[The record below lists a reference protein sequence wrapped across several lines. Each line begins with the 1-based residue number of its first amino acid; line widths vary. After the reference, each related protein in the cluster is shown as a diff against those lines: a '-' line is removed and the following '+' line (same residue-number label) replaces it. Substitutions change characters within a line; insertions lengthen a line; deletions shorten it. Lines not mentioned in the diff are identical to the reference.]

1 MAIGEKFTSADLD
14 IYVFK
19 CDHNYVLGIMEDAYG
34 DGRQSSGKQALET
47 IVGTTASGIGLGKV
61 ISGVVFTLLP
71 AKIVLWSTLNEGL
84 DEALEGIKSTKKK
97 LVKTTDGAGKGGGG
111 PGSVAGSR
119 DGVR

>member
-19 CDHNYVLGIMEDAYG
+19 CDHNFVPGIMDDAYG
-34 DGRQSSGKQALET
+34 DGRQSSDKQALET
-47 IVGTTASGIGLGKV
+47 IVNTTGIGLGKV

-71 AKIVLWSTLNEGL
+71 AKIVLWSTLNEAL
-84 DEALEGIKSTKKK
+84 DEALEGIQSTKKK
-97 LVKTTDGAGKGGGG
+97 LVKTSDGAGKGGGG
-111 PGSVAGSR
+111 PDSVAGSR